1 MSSTTSNLINTSPT
15 ASITDTS
22 IGQSHSSVSVANLPY
37 GLEALN
43 NLTEAVLIFAV
54 VFGIVSIG
62 SLMLSYYADVKF
74 FQWLLSK

>member
-15 ASITDTS
+15 AGITDTY
-22 IGQSHSSVSVANLPY
+22 IGQSHNS
-37 GLEALN
+37 EAVN
-43 NLTEAVLIFAV
+43 NLTEAVLIFAL

-62 SLMLSYYADVKF
+62 SLMLSYYANIKW

>member
-15 ASITDTS
+15 ASIYDTY
-22 IGQSHSSVSVANLPY
+22 IGQSHSS
-37 GLEALN
+37 EALN
-43 NLTEAVLIFAV
+43 NLTEAILIFAV

-62 SLMLSYYADVKF
+62 SLMLSYYANIKW

>member
-22 IGQSHSSVSVANLPY
+22 IGQSHSS
-37 GLEALN
+37 EALN
-43 NLTEAVLIFAV
+43 NLTEAILIFAV

-62 SLMLSYYADVKF
+62 SLMLAYYADIKW